1 MRIVIVNIKKKGVM
15 SPLLFPHNSTA
26 SNRANCQTST
36 RILTSTQSGS
46 VSWGMRFHY
55 GIASL
60 REVWLP
66 IQLRLHCEDAAT
78 TSHGQSCFAAR
89 TGTVRP
95 PERANC
101 SSRASSPLADH
112 VRSDHFELLGS
123 SVCIHERHRSSV
135 RFTTISVIVPKITLR
150 MRSIVFYT
158 LSVTQHHSP
167 ARREQVKSSSP
178 RIKVVESGFFPAR
191 HLDTEPPPQ
200 AHARLRQALRTSSP
214 VAHSPPH
221 PPVR

>member
-1 MRIVIVNIKKKGVM
+1 LSTRKGLC
-15 SPLLFPHNSTA
+15 LLFCFHTTA
-26 SNRANCQTST
+26 PQATAPTAKLPS

-78 TSHGQSCFAAR
+78 TSHGQSRFAAR